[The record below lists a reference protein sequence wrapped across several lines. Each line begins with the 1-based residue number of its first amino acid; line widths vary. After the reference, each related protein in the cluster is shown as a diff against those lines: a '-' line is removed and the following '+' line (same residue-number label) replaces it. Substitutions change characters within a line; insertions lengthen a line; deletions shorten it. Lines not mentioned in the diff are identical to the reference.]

1 MAGYGSYPVQLVGE
15 YEERVNRVLWLIKWL
30 LLIPHIVLL
39 SLLQFPTIFTVP
51 LSWLIILVIGRNPE
65 FLWGYHAGLLRWS
78 WRVNYYSYGVGNT
91 DRYPPFSF
99 GSRDDYP
106 ADLLIEY
113 PERSSR
119 LTTLFRWLLI
129 IPHWIIVYFL
139 GMITGLLVLVALLL
153 VLITGRYSESL
164 YDIIM
169 RLNLWQ
175 YRVSA
180 YGALLV
186 DEYPPFSFD

>member
-1 MAGYGSYPVQLVGE
+1 MAGYSSYPVELVGE
-15 YEERVNRVLWLIKWL
+15 YDERVNRVLWLIKWL
-30 LLIPHIVLL
+30 LLIPHIVVL
-39 SLLQFPTIFTVP
+39 SLLQLPTIFTVP
-51 LSWLIILVIGRNPE
+51 LAWVIVIIIGRNPE
-65 FLWGYHAGLLRWS
+65 FLWTYHSGLLRWS

-99 GSRDDYP
+99 GSKDDYP

-113 PERSSR
+113 PETSSR

-129 IPHWIIVYFL
+129 IPHWVIVSFL
-139 GMITGLLVLVALLL
+139 GMITGLLVLVALVL

-164 YDIIM
+164 FDIIM

-180 YGALLV
+180 YSTLLV

>member
-1 MAGYGSYPVQLVGE
+1 MAGYGSYPVELVGE
-15 YEERVNRVLWLIKWL
+15 YGERVNRLLWLVKWL
-30 LLIPHIVLL
+30 LLIPHAVVLT
-39 SLLQFPTIFTVP
+39 LLQWLTILTIP
-51 LSWLIILVIGRNPE
+51 LSWLIILIIGRNPE
-65 FLWGYHAGLLRWS
+65 FLWGFHAGLLRWN
-78 WRVNYYSYGVGNT
+78 WRVNFYAYGVGNT

-99 GSRDDYP
+99 SSREDYP

-113 PERSSR
+113 PESSSR

-139 GMITGLLVLVALLL
+139 GMITGILVLAALLL

-164 YDIIM
+164 FDIIM

-180 YGALLV
+180 YGSLLV

>member
-51 LSWLIILVIGRNPE
+51 LSWFIILVIGRNPE

>member
-1 MAGYGSYPVQLVGE
+1 MAGYSTYPVELVGE
-15 YEERVNRVLWLIKWL
+15 YEERVNRLLWLVKWL
-30 LLIPHIVLL
+30 LLIPHIVVL
-39 SLLQFPTIFTVP
+39 SVLGWLTMFTVP
-51 LSWLIILVIGRNPE
+51 LSWLIVLVIGRNPE
-65 FLWGYHAGLLRWS
+65 FLWGFHAGLLRWS

-99 GSRDDYP
+99 GSRGDYP

-139 GMITGLLVLVALLL
+139 GMITGLLALVALIL
-153 VLITGRYSESL
+153 VLITGRYSKSL
-164 YDIIM
+164 FDIIM

-180 YGALLV
+180 YGTLLV